1 MVPPSRKKIP
11 YPVQPALRSYLDE
24 FSRGMELPV
33 DYELLTSWREG
44 FPIYDAHGHD
54 TLWRTLTYSPTDMRE
69 LSIGLRQ
76 IYALLKASGDV
87 SVMEHLRVSRIDF
100 CEFGNSQPFR
110 IRIVNALNDNQDYF
124 YLKKADASRIYGLEL
139 EHLLSPNRMHFF
151 VWKDTLVE
159 EHIVG
164 IPGDA
169 FIAEHLND
177 PGFKGVRIAKEFV
190 KFNERCFIRLLGD
203 MRSYNFVVDATPDF
217 EEVQYRIRA
226 MDFDQQSYDG
236 RVTFYKPQYFN
247 ENTALI
253 EFGKKHMDVQSMRQY
268 QAEERALIALRMRV
282 ERERLDHLLDAMCAE
297 LLAPA
302 EKVRQL
308 AAGLTEHYHENAFL
322 ECRTMGELLRTSLE
336 HLPPPSLPA
345 HA

>member
-11 YPVQPALRSYLDE
+11 YPVQEPLREYLDSY
-24 FSRGMELPV
+24 SRAIDLPV
-33 DYELLTSWREG
+33 DYDLLCGWREG
-44 FPIYDAHGHD
+44 FPVYDARGND
-54 TLWRTLTYSPTDMRE
+54 THWRSVTYSALDLPE
-69 LSIGLRQ
+69 LSAGLRQ
-76 IYALLKASGDV
+76 IYALLRASGDI

-124 YLKKADASRIYGLEL
+124 YLKKADASRVYGLEL

-151 VWKDTLVE
+151 VWKDTLIE
-159 EHIVG
+159 EHVVG

-236 RVTFYKPQYFN
+236 RITFYRPQYFT
-247 ENTALI
+247 ENNALI
-253 EFGKKHMDVQSMRQY
+253 EFGKKHMDVKSMRQY
-268 QAEERALIALRMRV
+268 QAEERALIALRIKI
-282 ERERLDHLLDAMCAE
+282 ERERLDHLLDAMCTE
-297 LLAPA
+297 PLAPA
-302 EKVRQL
+302 EKIAQL
-308 AAGLTEHYHENAFL
+308 GEGLAEHYGDPAFRA
-322 ECRTMGELLRTSLE
+322 CGTMGELLRYNLE
-336 HLPPPSLPA
+336 KLPPPGMPA
-345 HA
+345 HT